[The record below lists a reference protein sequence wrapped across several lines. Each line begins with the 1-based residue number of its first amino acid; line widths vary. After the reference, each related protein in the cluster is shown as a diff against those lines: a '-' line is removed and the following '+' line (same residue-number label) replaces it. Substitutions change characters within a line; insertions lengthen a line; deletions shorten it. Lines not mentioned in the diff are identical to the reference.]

1 MLESIGRYKVLSLI
15 GEGAMAEVYKA
26 YDPRIDRTVALK
38 ILKRERCLDK
48 EYVDRFLRE
57 AKAAGALSHPN
68 IVTVYDVGQIE
79 ERPYIMM
86 ELLEGQ
92 TLETALTQ
100 QSRFPLPK
108 IISIALQLAEAL
120 DYAHGRGVVHR
131 DIKPSNIILLP
142 DRDRVKIADFG
153 IARMA
158 ETEIAQQTQMGMVLG
173 TPRYMSPEQV
183 RGQQVDGRSDLF
195 SVGVVIYQ
203 LLAGDLP
210 FPGKTLTTL
219 LMEIAEKDPVPL
231 AKLAPDV
238 PPGLQH
244 IVGKLLAKT
253 PTRRFQSGAE
263 LARSLSA
270 ELRTIIE
277 EAEEKS
283 RPRYIPMK
291 LRWSAIMALIIAL
304 ITAGSVATIY
314 NRQASAML
322 RQLVDFGASLSRFI
336 AAESAISVLSE
347 DWVAIESLVT
357 EVQSRQSFR
366 YLAIVD
372 HQGVVRAATDA
383 AHVGEKINLPPARR
397 VLSAGDDVRS
407 MIVDLPG
414 RPDTVAFE
422 TPITFQDKEIGRLYL
437 GLSQDS
443 VQRVSRTS
451 LMLMIGLGL
460 VSVLGVVLVT
470 YGLAQLIAKPIKVIR
485 RSMVEVAAGN
495 ADCRISQRRS
505 DEFGDLFAAFN
516 SMMTAL
522 QLRLH
527 GQAEPAVSLDATV
540 VQVQAEPEAVR
551 QAE

>member
-57 AKAAGALSHPN
+57 AKAAGALSHPS

-92 TLETALTQ
+92 TLETALTE

-108 IISIALQLAEAL
+108 IISITLQLAEAL

-153 IARMA
+153 IARIA
-158 ETEIAQQTQMGMVLG
+158 ETEIAQRTQMGMVLG

-195 SVGVVIYQ
+195 SVGVVLYQ

-231 AKLAPDV
+231 AKMAPDV

-244 IVGKLLAKT
+244 VVNKLLAKM
-253 PTRRFQSGAE
+253 PARRFQSGAE
-263 LARSLSA
+263 LARALSA

-277 EAEEKS
+277 EAEEKT

-291 LRWSAIMALIIAL
+291 LRWSAIMAAIIAL

-314 NRQASAML
+314 NRQVNAML
-322 RQLVDFGASLSRFI
+322 GQLVDFGASLSRFI
-336 AAESAISVLSE
+336 AAESSISVLSE

-372 HQGVVRAATDA
+372 HQGVVRAATDT
-383 AHVGEKINLPPARR
+383 AHVGEKINLPPPRA
-397 VLSAGDDVRS
+397 VLSEGGDVRAT
-407 MIVDLPG
+407 IVDLPD

-422 TPITFQDKEIGRLYL
+422 TSIGFQDKEIGRLYL

-443 VQRVSRTS
+443 VRRVSRTS

-470 YGLAQLIAKPIKVIR
+470 YGLAQLIAKPIKVMR

-516 SMMTAL
+516 SMMAAL

-527 GQAEPAVSLDATV
+527 GQAEPVVSLDATV
-540 VQVQAEPEAVR
+540 VQVADEPDAVR
-551 QAE
+551 QAD